1 MQAQKRVGWWRFEID
16 VPRDWDIVAQ
26 GKSRDAEVFRLA
38 DSASV
43 RLEVLLE
50 KTPFEKAKG
59 ADELLESYKKSW
71 ERRLGDLKK
80 REGVEAELKHAF
92 KERVEVCGH
101 KGVLWGFRVGGALM
115 IAALWYCEKS
125 ERSVALTFTP
135 RSLDEKDSFL
145 AMLKSCKCHYA
156 SASEKALW
164 SLLLFDVRLPQK
176 YDLAAAK
183 FTTLSSFCTF
193 EDPEGGEYLV
203 VGYSGLATAILERY
217 KKGLREWFEKN
228 ILKEAFR
235 NLHVEIP
242 KIKYEESE
250 DALSYRG
257 ETFSFIKSKRKV
269 LIGRI
274 WHDKRI
280 DRILANGVYFPS
292 SKIEEAKELLE
303 ELTEQMKIVALL

>member
-1 MQAQKRVGWWRFEID
+1 M
-16 VPRDWDIVAQ
+16 
-26 GKSRDAEVFRLA
+26 
-38 DSASV
+38 
-43 RLEVLLE
+43 
-50 KTPFEKAKG
+50 
-59 ADELLESYKKSW
+59 
-71 ERRLGDLKK
+71 
-80 REGVEAELKHAF
+80 
-92 KERVEVCGH
+92 
-101 KGVLWGFRVGGALM
+101 
-115 IAALWYCEKS
+115 
-125 ERSVALTFTP
+125 
-135 RSLDEKDSFL
+135 
-145 AMLKSCKCHYA
+145 
-156 SASEKALW
+156 
-164 SLLLFDVRLPQK
+164 
-176 YDLAAAK
+176 
-183 FTTLSSFCTF
+183 
-193 EDPEGGEYLV
+193 
-203 VGYSGLATAILERY
+203 ERY